1 MSDETA
7 KTVFAWLVVITGIVA
22 GLPLLLLV
30 SSCVNGWVLT
40 KLWAWFMVP
49 IFHLPALTL
58 WPAIGVAMVIRF
70 LTYQD
75 TNNKR
80 GIGESVA
87 LAVIQP
93 IVSLGFG
100 WLIHWMGR

>member
-1 MSDETA
+1 MSDEKEKTA
-7 KTVFAWLVVITGIVA
+7 IAWFLVITGVLA

-49 IFHLPALTL
+49 IFHLPTLTV
-58 WPAIGVAMVIRF
+58 WPAIGVALVARF

-75 TNNKR
+75 MDNKR
-80 GIGESVA
+80 KLGESVA
-87 LAVIQP
+87 LAIIQP
-93 IVSLGFG
+93 IISLGFG
-100 WLIHWMGR
+100 WLVHWMGR